1 MTTAYRSKLW
11 LERYGWTAAVV
22 EHRRGKF
29 RYDLFRIVDVVAIP
43 PEGSQGILFVQS
55 YLDTARDRERHK
67 GMDCNHE
74 IIQKILKSGSFFV
87 HHRWSKNRGVWRV
100 RILDMKGIITEP

>member
-29 RYDLFRIVDVVAIP
+29 RYDLWGVADVVALP
-43 PEGSQGILFVQS
+43 PAKGGTGALFVQA
-55 YLDTARDRERHK
+55 YLDQVRRDDEK
-67 GMDCNHE
+67 E
-74 IIQKILKSGSFFV
+74 IEQINAEG
-87 HHRWSKNRGVWRV
+87 
-100 RILDMKGIITEP
+100 EY